1 MTGGR
6 LTVNALPE
14 PDKPEEPDLPGVIGD
29 LQTIAPSTGGG
40 ETLATGK
47 VVVITADYAE
57 TFTGSTTDDY
67 SRPTNAYLPKGTTD
81 RYVNKV
87 GSYYLLGSGRRVYVK
102 DAAVYNTEDF
112 AANTVNI
119 TDFQAYD
126 SRTAM
131 TVTPNWRIPYNV
143 QLLPQKYYRD
153 TLSASRTYAV
163 NRTGQTT
170 EYVDLTF
177 YYSHRGGGGSRRVGQ
192 PAVQQSGMDQGG
204 G

>member
-1 MTGGR
+1 M
-6 LTVNALPE
+6 
-14 PDKPEEPDLPGVIGD
+14 
-29 LQTIAPSTGGG
+29 
-40 ETLATGK
+40 
-47 VVVITADYAE
+47 
-57 TFTGSTTDDY
+57 
-67 SRPTNAYLPKGTTD
+67 
-81 RYVNKV
+81 NKV

-153 TLSASRTYAV
+153 TLSGKPDYAV

-177 YYSHRGGGGSRRVGQ
+177 YYTTAVDVYKRQVRTQTTMACSSFQKIFKSRARGNKCLPAGHCFYSQ
-192 PAVQQSGMDQGG
+192 PL
-204 G
+204 

>member
-6 LTVNALPE
+6 LTVNACPE

-81 RYVNKV
+81 RYVNH
-87 GSYYLLGSGRRVYVK
+87 
-102 DAAVYNTEDF
+102 DC
-112 AANTVNI
+112 
-119 TDFQAYD
+119 
-126 SRTAM
+126 
-131 TVTPNWRIPYNV
+131 P
-143 QLLPQKYYRD
+143 
-153 TLSASRTYAV
+153 
-163 NRTGQTT
+163 
-170 EYVDLTF
+170 
-177 YYSHRGGGGSRRVGQ
+177 
-192 PAVQQSGMDQGG
+192 
-204 G
+204 